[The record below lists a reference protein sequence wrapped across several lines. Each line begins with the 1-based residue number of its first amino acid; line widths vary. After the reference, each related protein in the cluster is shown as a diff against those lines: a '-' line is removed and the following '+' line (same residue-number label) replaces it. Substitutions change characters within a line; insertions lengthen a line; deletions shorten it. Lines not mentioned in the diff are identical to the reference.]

1 MFVVSGLNTAFP
13 LAFSVIVTI
22 DESLLEG
29 EDALI
34 VAMAEGKKEP
44 IALPLETNA
53 AIDKMVIM
61 SKDDTR
67 IGLVLI
73 IIHKKLLKAY
83 SRIVNDSIKRVLV
96 STSLN
101 PIECIFS

>member
-1 MFVVSGLNTAFP
+1 MFVVSGLNTVFP
-13 LAFSVIVTI
+13 SAFSVIVITAATI

-44 IALPLETNA
+44 IAHPLVTNA

-67 IGLVLI
+67 IGLVFEILF
-73 IIHKKLLKAY
+73 
-83 SRIVNDSIKRVLV
+83 VLSSFYV
-96 STSLN
+96 YLV
-101 PIECIFS
+101 CYL